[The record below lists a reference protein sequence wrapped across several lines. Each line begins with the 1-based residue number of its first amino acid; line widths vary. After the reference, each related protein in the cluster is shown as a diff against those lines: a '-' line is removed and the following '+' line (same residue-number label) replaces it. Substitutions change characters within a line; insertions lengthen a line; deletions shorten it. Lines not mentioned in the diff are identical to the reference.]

1 MTEKFFRVKASD
13 ACQEEM
19 PTREFSLTF
28 FVSFFFFSPNY
39 TQYTKKT
46 KTTTNPPIPHETQPL
61 QTTKQRKEKA
71 ENQKKKQKNKSQA
84 LHKQNTGSLL
94 SSRAP
99 YNESLNDDV
108 IPSRSLTLRPRV
120 FKIPLRLLSV
130 WLAPFS
136 SRALRYSWRFLGDL
150 WWRVASRVCRE
161 FAGICFH

>member
-1 MTEKFFRVKASD
+1 
-13 ACQEEM
+13 M
-19 PTREFSLTF
+19 PTREFSLIF
-28 FVSFFFFSPNY
+28 LFLFSSSRLITPN
-39 TQYTKKT
+39 TPKRQKQLLIPQFHMKP
-46 KTTTNPPIPHETQPL
+46 NPSKPQS
-61 QTTKQRKEKA
+61 KEK
-71 ENQKKKQKNKSQA
+71 KKRKTRKKQKNKSQA

-161 FAGICFH
+161 FAVL